1 MNNSYLFEK
10 ETRPSPTATWG
21 HPILVRLGAFMLFT
35 LAVLGLAGCEGLGG
49 SDSPS
54 MTITPPSSEDGPDL
68 DVVNGDVDPP
78 YVVTRGYA
86 VPPGMQF
93 TMNYTVENIGNK
105 PAPQTTLNFKMGRDP
120 NPGSNPVGSVPSLP
134 TIGRASVESLD
145 PSESS
150 SRKSHSVTAPSTPG
164 TYIFGA
170 CVDPVSSEVNSA
182 NNCDGSSFT
191 VGSSGG
197 GGSPGGGG
205 ATEAVWPCP
214 FGDIEDM
221 RVVSSRYGVSYQA
234 RVRFVG
240 NTCGNYFISAAGAGS
255 PAYHDVGIGQVFF
268 WNEDNGLGKQPS
280 IEFDNF
286 NSSGRTVV
294 RQYTIYFCNK
304 RDVEFND
311 SAFCYDGT
319 ESFTSTLT
327 VRWLS
332 W

>member
-35 LAVLGLAGCEGLGG
+35 LAVFGLAGCESGG
-49 SDSPS
+49 ASDPS

-68 DVVNGDVDPP
+68 YVNGDVDPP

-86 VPPGMQF
+86 VPPGMSF
-93 TMNYTVENIGNK
+93 TMYYTVENIGNK

-170 CVDPVSSEVNSA
+170 CVDSVSGEQPFP
-182 NNCDGSSFT
+182 NNCDGSQFT
-191 VGSSGG
+191 VGSSGGG

-214 FGDIEDM
+214 FGDAEIPVHYTDD
-221 RVVSSRYGVSYQA
+221 VVDA
-234 RVRFVG
+234 RIRFVG
-240 NTCGNYFISAAGAGS
+240 NTCGGFQFFINGGLEVNVGDINQFGSARDDELSISFFNY
-255 PAYHDVGIGQVFF
+255 
-268 WNEDNGLGKQPS
+268 NRT
-280 IEFDNF
+280 
-286 NSSGRTVV
+286 GRTVV
-294 RQYTIYFCNK
+294 RQYTVDFC
-304 RDVEFND
+304 RSSDAFSSIFCSGSD
-311 SAFCYDGT
+311 SH
-319 ESFTSTLT
+319 FTRTLT
-327 VRWLS
+327 LRWLS
-332 W
+332 E

>member
-54 MTITPPSSEDGPDL
+54 MTITPPSLEDGPDL

-78 YVVTRGYA
+78 YVVTPGYA
-86 VPPGMQF
+86 VPPGMSF
-93 TMNYTVENIGNK
+93 TMYYTVENIGNK

-170 CVDPVSSEVNSA
+170 CVDSVSGEQPFP
-182 NNCDGSSFT
+182 NNCDGSQFT
-191 VGSSGG
+191 VGSSGGG

-214 FGDIEDM
+214 FGDREMQVINVGTETYD
-221 RVVSSRYGVSYQA
+221 A

-240 NTCGNYFISAAGAGS
+240 NTCGNYWLTSSGGFAGS
-255 PAYHDVGIGQVFF
+255 VLSEEGNLWILQ
-268 WNEDNGLGKQPS
+268 EDNVLGEPLS
-280 IEFDNF
+280 MRFDNT
-286 NSSGRTVV
+286 NISGRDVV
-294 RQYTIYFCNK
+294 DQFTIGFCNK
-304 RDVEFND
+304 RNMLDYTSCHTSN
-311 SAFCYDGT
+311 A
-319 ESFTSTLT
+319 SFTSTLT

-332 W
+332 K